1 MKKTLMSSL
10 LLGSVCMLLGCQ
22 TQFSPQEIVANAAET
37 HQQPDQFYIE
47 SKIIYEGEEAINLFE
62 WRNQDYYRINIVES
76 LGQTVT
82 IESPEQSLT
91 YLEDENIALISDNH
105 GEIVDEVHYL
115 NDFYQLD
122 DLYDLDVQLVDED
135 EWIGRDAYHLLL
147 EGADEQVKLVVDQ
160 STWMIL
166 MWERGPLRT
175 EIINFEPN
183 PDFDGVFDFEV
194 PTNAEVLHLDH
205 EQNVLTPEEAQQ
217 LFASDVR
224 LLTDD
229 YELWEIYVLS
239 EEEVM
244 LEYFKD
250 QSPYVV
256 MTIGESQNDTVV
268 ENNELIDQLELFT
281 TVDVYELPGDTFV
294 LTFEE
299 EGNYYEVFAEDAN
312 VTVDD
317 LIAFIESLYSLNEE

>member
-1 MKKTLMSSL
+1 MSSL
-10 LLGSVCMLLGCQ
+10 LLGSVCMLFGCQ

-82 IESPEQSLT
+82 IENPEQSLT
-91 YLEDENIALISDNH
+91 YLEDENIALISNNH

-122 DLYDLDVQLVDED
+122 DLYDLDFKLVDED
-135 EWIGRDAYHLLL
+135 EWNGRDAYHLLL

-175 EIINFEPN
+175 EIIKFE
-183 PDFDGVFDFEV
+183 
-194 PTNAEVLHLDH
+194 TN
-205 EQNVLTPEEAQQ
+205 LT
-217 LFASDVR
+217 LMG
-224 LLTDD
+224 
-229 YELWEIYVLS
+229 Y
-239 EEEVM
+239 
-244 LEYFKD
+244 
-250 QSPYVV
+250 
-256 MTIGESQNDTVV
+256 
-268 ENNELIDQLELFT
+268 LILKFQR
-281 TVDVYELPGDTFV
+281 VQKCC
-294 LTFEE
+294 
-299 EGNYYEVFAEDAN
+299 
-312 VTVDD
+312 
-317 LIAFIESLYSLNEE
+317 I